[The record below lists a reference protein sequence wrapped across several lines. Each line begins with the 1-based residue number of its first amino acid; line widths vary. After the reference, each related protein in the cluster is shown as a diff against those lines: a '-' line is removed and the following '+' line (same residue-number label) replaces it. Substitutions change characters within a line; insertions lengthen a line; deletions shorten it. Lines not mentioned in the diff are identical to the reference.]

1 MSEKAQNKKPQPANG
16 PQAKKQDP
24 KKASPTAPKKK

>member
-1 MSEKAQNKKPQPANG
+1 MSQQQQNKKPQPANG
-16 PQAKKQDP
+16 SQAKKQDP